1 MDPIYFPGSLG
12 HKLAARLDAPQGDV
26 KAYALFAH
34 CFSASKDMLAASR
47 IARALTERGIAV
59 LRFDF
64 TGLGASEGDFSNTNF
79 TTNVQDLVRA
89 ADYLRAHWQAPKILI
104 GHSLGGIAV
113 LAAAHEIP
121 ESRAVATIGAPADA
135 AHVTH
140 HFAGKEDEIREKGEA
155 EVSLGGRPF
164 KIRRQFLDDVT
175 TQNMEDHIRNLKRAL
190 LILHGPRDQTVGIE
204 NAEIIFRLAKHPR
217 SFISLDD
224 ADHLLTRK
232 DDAQYVA
239 EVIAAWASRY
249 VEDAL

>member
-12 HKLAARLDAPQGDV
+12 HKLAARLDVPQGDV

-79 TTNVQDLVRA
+79 TSNVQDLIKA
-89 ADYLRAHWQAPKILI
+89 GDYMRAHLQAPKILI
-104 GHSLGGIAV
+104 GHSLGGAAV
-113 LAAAHEIP
+113 LMAAHQIA
-121 ESRAVATIGAPADA
+121 ESRAVAVIAAPADA
-135 AHVTH
+135 AHVIH
-140 HFAGKEDEIREKGEA
+140 NFAEKQQEIMEKGEA

-164 KIRRQFLDDVT
+164 KIRRQFLDDIAA
-175 TQNMEDHIRNLKRAL
+175 QNMEEYIRNLKRAL

-232 DDAQYVA
+232 EDAQYVA

-249 VEDAL
+249 VEETS